1 MDSLPTS
8 LDLWQS
14 TLDWQ
19 PSDEQQQQFQKLY
32 EAIVS
37 GNQRL
42 NLTRITEPSDFW
54 EKHLWDSLRGIFSPA
69 LPSFEGPQR
78 MIDIGTGGGF
88 PGLPAAIVHPDWTLT
103 LVDSTRK
110 KINFIQETTEALQLK
125 NVRCRINRAEELGQE
140 RLHREHYDLATIR
153 AVATASVCAEY
164 TLPLLKIGGWA
175 VLYRG
180 QWSEAETEE
189 LQGAIAEL
197 GGTLHACDTFVTPLS
212 QSARTCLILQKTD
225 FTPMDYPRAIGIPTQ
240 NPL

>member
-8 LDLWQS
+8 LDLWRS
-14 TLDWQ
+14 TLNWH
-19 PSDEQQQQFQKLY
+19 PSDEQQQQFQRLY
-32 EAIVS
+32 EAILS

-42 NLTRITEPSDFW
+42 NLTRITEPEEFW
-54 EKHLWDSLRGIFSPA
+54 EKHLWDSLRGVLSPS
-69 LPSFEGPQR
+69 LPPLEGNIR

-88 PGLPAAIVHPDWTLT
+88 PGLPVAIARPDWQLT

-110 KINFIQETTEALQLK
+110 KIQFIQDTTQALNIQ
-125 NVRCRINRAEELGQE
+125 NVRCRTNRAEELGQE

-180 QWSEAETEE
+180 QWSEAETVE
-189 LQGAIAEL
+189 LEGAIAEL
-197 GGTLHACDTFVTPLS
+197 GGKLQASDTFVTPLS
-212 QSARTCLILQKTD
+212 QSARTCLIIEKVA
-225 FTPMDYPRAIGIPTQ
+225 FTPMDYPRSIGIPTQ
-240 NPL
+240 HPL